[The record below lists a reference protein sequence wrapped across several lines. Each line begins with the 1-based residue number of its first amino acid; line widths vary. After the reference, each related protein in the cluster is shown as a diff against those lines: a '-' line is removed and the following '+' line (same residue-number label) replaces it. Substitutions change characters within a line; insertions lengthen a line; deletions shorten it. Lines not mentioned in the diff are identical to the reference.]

1 MKAKILI
8 VEDQFIEAKSLNVIL
23 TNAGYSTCTIARS
36 VTAALSIIEKEKPD
50 LVLVDIFL
58 QGEGTGIDLGKILNE
73 KNMAFVYLSANSNR
87 QILEEAK
94 PTRPYGFMVK
104 PFRAKDVLIMLDVA
118 LYLHRNRLTEKTI
131 IPSSPTTAP
140 VALPPEF
147 GNLVGKSQ
155 KFLES
160 LERAKMVG
168 PTDTSVLI
176 LGESG
181 TGKELIAHSIHKVS
195 ARRYKPFVVVNCGTL
210 PGNLIESDLFGHEKG
225 SYTGAVT
232 KREGKF
238 ELADGGTIFLD
249 EIGELPLEL
258 QVKFLRVLQER
269 EIEPVGGKPK
279 KIDVRVLAATNK
291 DLEEEVAAG
300 RFRIDLY
307 YRLNVFPLVLPS
319 LRERKEDI
327 YLLFRKFI
335 ADFTDKYRSHNL
347 QLDAEAQSILNNYSW
362 PGNVR
367 QLKNIAEQI
376 AVLEKER
383 TVTAQNLLQ
392 YIPAESNSTLP
403 MRIENTRKED
413 FSERDILYKVLFD
426 MKKDMLELKK
436 LVADILQNGVNSDF
450 TANPQLVN
458 KLYRDI
464 ELPNNTDGQQHTLT
478 IHHPKT
484 ENNNFSIAHDAEEVE
499 ESLSLIDKESDLI
512 KKALK
517 KHRGKRKLAAQEL
530 GISER
535 TLYRKIKELDL

>member
-1 MKAKILI
+1 LKAKILI

-23 TNAGYSTCTIARS
+23 TNAGYSTCSIARS

-87 QILEEAK
+87 QILEDAK
-94 PTRPYGFMVK
+94 PTKPYGFMVK

-118 LYLHRNRLTEKTI
+118 LYLHKNRLTEKII
-131 IPSSPTTAP
+131 IPLSQKTVP
-140 VALPPEF
+140 VVLPPEF
-147 GNLVGKSQ
+147 IHLVGKSP
-155 KFLES
+155 KFIET

-168 PTDTSVLI
+168 STDTSVLI

-195 ARRYKPFVVVNCGTL
+195 ARRYNPFVVVNCGTL
-210 PGNLIESDLFGHEKG
+210 PATLIESDLFGHEKG

-279 KIDVRVLAATNK
+279 KINVRVLAATNK

-307 YRLNVFPLVLPS
+307 YRLNVFPLLLPS

-327 YLLFRKFI
+327 PLLANHFLKKYSTEEGRQVPVLSTE
-335 ADFTDKYRSHNL
+335 ATDMLMQYN
-347 QLDAEAQSILNNYSW
+347 W
-362 PGNVR
+362 PGNIRELENTIQRNVVLAKGDVIESLEIPISKSVANVTNSYNNGFKTMIENER
-367 QLKNIAEQI
+367 DHIM
-376 AVLEKER
+376 AVLESCNWKISGKGG
-383 TVTAQNLLQ
+383 A
-392 YIPAESNSTLP
+392 AEILDVNVNTLNS
-403 MRIENTRKED
+403 RI
-413 FSERDILYKVLFD
+413 
-426 MKKDMLELKK
+426 KK
-436 LVADILQNGVNSDF
+436 LG
-450 TANPQLVN
+450 
-458 KLYRDI
+458 I
-464 ELPNNTDGQQHTLT
+464 EKE
-478 IHHPKT
+478 I
-484 ENNNFSIAHDAEEVE
+484 IA
-499 ESLSLIDKESDLI
+499 
-512 KKALK
+512 
-517 KHRGKRKLAAQEL
+517 RK
-530 GISER
+530 SS
-535 TLYRKIKELDL
+535 

>member
-1 MKAKILI
+1 LKAKILI

-23 TNAGYSTCTIARS
+23 INAGYSTCSIARS

-94 PTRPYGFMVK
+94 PTKPYGFMVK

-118 LYLHRNRLTEKTI
+118 LYLHKNRQAEKI
-131 IPSSPTTAP
+131 NIPSSQKTAP
-140 VALPPEF
+140 VVLPPEF
-147 GNLVGKSQ
+147 SHLVGKSR
-155 KFLES
+155 KFLET

-168 PTDTSVLI
+168 ATDTSVLI

-210 PGNLIESDLFGHEKG
+210 PSNLIESDLFGHEKG
-225 SYTGAVT
+225 SFTGAIT

-238 ELADGGTIFLD
+238 ELADEGTIFLD

-279 KIDVRVLAATNK
+279 KINVRMLAATNK

-307 YRLNVFPLVLPS
+307 YRLNVFPLLLPP

-327 YLLFRKFI
+327 PLLANHFLK
-335 ADFTDKYRSHNL
+335 KYSTEEGRQVPVLST
-347 QLDAEAQSILNNYSW
+347 EAIDMLMQYNW
-362 PGNVR
+362 PGNIRELENTIQRNVVLANGAVIESLEIPVSKKATNMSLNSANGFKTIIENER
-367 QLKNIAEQI
+367 DHILT
-376 AVLEKER
+376 VLESCNWKISGKGG
-383 TVTAQNLLQ
+383 A
-392 YIPAESNSTLP
+392 AEILDINVNTLNS
-403 MRIENTRKED
+403 R
-413 FSERDILYKVLFD
+413 
-426 MKKDMLELKK
+426 MKK
-436 LVADILQNGVNSDF
+436 
-450 TANPQLVN
+450 
-458 KLYRDI
+458 
-464 ELPNNTDGQQHTLT
+464 
-478 IHHPKT
+478 
-484 ENNNFSIAHDAEEVE
+484 
-499 ESLSLIDKESDLI
+499 
-512 KKALK
+512 
-517 KHRGKRKLAAQEL
+517 L
-530 GISER
+530 GIE
-535 TLYRKIKELDL
+535 KK

>member
-23 TNAGYSTCTIARS
+23 INAGYSTCSIARS
-36 VTAALSIIEKEKPD
+36 VAAALSIIEKEKPD

-73 KNMAFVYLSANSNR
+73 KNIAFVYLSANSNR

-94 PTRPYGFMVK
+94 PTKPYGFMVK

-118 LYLHRNRLTEKTI
+118 LYLHKNRQAEKI
-131 IPSSPTTAP
+131 NIPSSQKTAP
-140 VALPPEF
+140 IALPSEF
-147 GNLVGKSQ
+147 SNLVGKSS
-155 KFLES
+155 KFIET

-195 ARRYKPFVVVNCGTL
+195 VRRHKPFVVVNCGTL
-210 PGNLIESDLFGHEKG
+210 PTNLIESDLFGHEKG
-225 SYTGAVT
+225 SYTGAIN

-269 EIEPVGGKPK
+269 EIEPIGGKPR
-279 KIDVRVLAATNK
+279 KINVRVLAATNK

-307 YRLNVFPLVLPS
+307 YRLNVFPLLMPP

-327 YLLFRKFI
+327 PLLANHFLK
-335 ADFTDKYRSHNL
+335 KYSTEEGRQAPVLSNEVTEML
-347 QLDAEAQSILNNYSW
+347 MEYDW
-362 PGNVR
+362 PGNIR
-367 QLKNIAEQI
+367 QLENTIQRNVVLANEPVIEFLEMPVSRKSVISNTVNKNGFKTILENERDHI
-376 AVLEKER
+376 LSVLESCNWKISGKGG
-383 TVTAQNLLQ
+383 A
-392 YIPAESNSTLP
+392 AEILDINVNTLNS
-403 MRIENTRKED
+403 R
-413 FSERDILYKVLFD
+413 
-426 MKKDMLELKK
+426 MKK
-436 LVADILQNGVNSDF
+436 
-450 TANPQLVN
+450 
-458 KLYRDI
+458 
-464 ELPNNTDGQQHTLT
+464 
-478 IHHPKT
+478 
-484 ENNNFSIAHDAEEVE
+484 
-499 ESLSLIDKESDLI
+499 
-512 KKALK
+512 
-517 KHRGKRKLAAQEL
+517 L
-530 GISER
+530 GIER
-535 TLYRKIKELDL
+535 K

>member
-23 TNAGYSTCTIARS
+23 TNAGYSTCSIARS
-36 VTAALSIIEKEKPD
+36 VAAAISVIEKEKPD

-94 PTRPYGFMVK
+94 PTKPYGFMVK

-118 LYLHRNRLTEKTI
+118 LYLHKNRQPEKNN
-131 IPSSPTTAP
+131 IPSSQKAVP
-140 VALPPEF
+140 VILPPEF
-147 GNLVGKSQ
+147 SQLVGKSK
-155 KFLES
+155 KFLET
-160 LERAKMVG
+160 LERAEMVG

-210 PGNLIESDLFGHEKG
+210 PANLIESDLFGHEKG

-232 KREGKF
+232 RREGKF

-258 QVKFLRVLQER
+258 QVKFLRALQER

-279 KIDVRVLAATNK
+279 KINVRVLAATNK

-307 YRLNVFPLVLPS
+307 YRLNVFPLLLPS

-327 YLLFRKFI
+327 PLLATHFLK
-335 ADFTDKYRSHNL
+335 KYGLEEGRQIPELST
-347 QLDAEAQSILNNYSW
+347 EATEMLMQYNW
-362 PGNVR
+362 PGNIRELENTIQRNVV
-367 QLKNIAEQI
+367 LAKGAVIESLEIPVSKSIATVNHNNQNGFKTMIENERDHI
-376 AVLEKER
+376 LAVLESCNWKISGKGG
-383 TVTAQNLLQ
+383 A
-392 YIPAESNSTLP
+392 AEILDVNVNTLNS
-403 MRIENTRKED
+403 RI
-413 FSERDILYKVLFD
+413 
-426 MKKDMLELKK
+426 KK
-436 LVADILQNGVNSDF
+436 LGIEKAIIARKNS
-450 TANPQLVN
+450 
-458 KLYRDI
+458 
-464 ELPNNTDGQQHTLT
+464 
-478 IHHPKT
+478 
-484 ENNNFSIAHDAEEVE
+484 
-499 ESLSLIDKESDLI
+499 
-512 KKALK
+512 
-517 KHRGKRKLAAQEL
+517 
-530 GISER
+530 
-535 TLYRKIKELDL
+535 

>member
-23 TNAGYSTCTIARS
+23 TNAGYSTCSIARS
-36 VTAALSIIEKEKPD
+36 VNTALSIIEKEKPD

-94 PTRPYGFMVK
+94 PTKPYGFMVK

-118 LYLHRNRLTEKTI
+118 LYLHKNRAPEKAT
-131 IPSSPTTAP
+131 IPSSQKTAP
-140 VALPPEF
+140 IVLPPEF
-147 GNLVGKSQ
+147 GNLVGKSRR
-155 KFLES
+155 FLET

-195 ARRYKPFVVVNCGTL
+195 GRRYKPFVVVNCGTL
-210 PGNLIESDLFGHEKG
+210 PSNLIESDLFGHEKG
-225 SYTGAVT
+225 SYTGAIT

-291 DLEEEVAAG
+291 DLEEEIAAG

-307 YRLNVFPLVLPS
+307 YRLNVFPLILPS

-327 YLLFRKFI
+327 PLLANHFLEKYSTEEGRKAPI
-335 ADFTDKYRSHNL
+335 LST
-347 QLDAEAQSILNNYSW
+347 EAKDMLTQYDW
-362 PGNVR
+362 PGNIRELENAIQRNVV
-367 QLKNIAEQI
+367 LTNGDVIDSLEIPVSKGAVHTTNSNKNGFKTMIENERDHI
-376 AVLEKER
+376 LAVLESCNWKISGKGG
-383 TVTAQNLLQ
+383 A
-392 YIPAESNSTLP
+392 AEILDVNVNTLNS
-403 MRIENTRKED
+403 RI
-413 FSERDILYKVLFD
+413 
-426 MKKDMLELKK
+426 KK
-436 LVADILQNGVNSDF
+436 LG
-450 TANPQLVN
+450 
-458 KLYRDI
+458 I
-464 ELPNNTDGQQHTLT
+464 EKE
-478 IHHPKT
+478 I
-484 ENNNFSIAHDAEEVE
+484 IAR
-499 ESLSLIDKESDLI
+499 
-512 KKALK
+512 KK
-517 KHRGKRKLAAQEL
+517 G
-530 GISER
+530 
-535 TLYRKIKELDL
+535 

>member
-225 SYTGAVT
+225 SYTGAVA

-327 YLLFRKFI
+327 PLLANHFLEKYSTEEGRQVPVLSTE
-335 ADFTDKYRSHNL
+335 ATD
-347 QLDAEAQSILNNYSW
+347 ILMQYNW
-362 PGNVR
+362 PGNIRELENTIQRNVV
-367 QLKNIAEQI
+367 LANGAVIESLEIPVSKSAANVTNSNKNGFKTMIENERDHI
-376 AVLEKER
+376 LAVLESCNWKISGKGG
-383 TVTAQNLLQ
+383 A
-392 YIPAESNSTLP
+392 AEILDVNVNTLNS
-403 MRIENTRKED
+403 RI
-413 FSERDILYKVLFD
+413 
-426 MKKDMLELKK
+426 KK
-436 LVADILQNGVNSDF
+436 LG
-450 TANPQLVN
+450 
-458 KLYRDI
+458 I
-464 ELPNNTDGQQHTLT
+464 EKE
-478 IHHPKT
+478 I
-484 ENNNFSIAHDAEEVE
+484 IA
-499 ESLSLIDKESDLI
+499 
-512 KKALK
+512 
-517 KHRGKRKLAAQEL
+517 RK
-530 GISER
+530 SS
-535 TLYRKIKELDL
+535 